1 MRILILGVK
10 TAVFTTV
17 MTAVCIDSR
26 NDNYLLESRQD
37 GRLHDRNDG
46 RLYRWL

>member
-17 MTAVCIDSR
+17 MTVVYIDSR
-26 NDNYLLESRQD
+26 NDSNLLEGRQD
-37 GRLHDRNDG
+37 GSLHIRNDG
-46 RLYRWL
+46 RL